1 MWFKVPRLSGWLGKL
16 ESQGT
21 NGLVPVQIQRPENQ
35 KSWQRSFSL
44 KSSQFG
50 TRKEPMFQSETRSKK
65 KKANVPVQKQPGKNS
80 LLLRGMSAF
89 LFLMFNQISEY
100 PIAQSSLYLKL
111 TIAHCHN
118 SGNRWWTGK
127 PGVLQTIGS
136 QRAGHDWAT
145 ELNWIEGSSVWR
157 VRHSVL
163 QRNWKNRS
171 LDSWNFS
178 GNDFTIPI
186 LASPHFRKH

>member
-21 NGLVPVQIQRPENQ
+21 NGLVLVQIQRPENQ

-145 ELNWIEGSSVWR
+145 ELNWIE
-157 VRHSVL
+157 L
-163 QRNWKNRS
+163 P
-171 LDSWNFS
+171 LISWVAL
-178 GNDFTIPI
+178 GRLLYLPVHQGPY
-186 LASPHFRKH
+186 L